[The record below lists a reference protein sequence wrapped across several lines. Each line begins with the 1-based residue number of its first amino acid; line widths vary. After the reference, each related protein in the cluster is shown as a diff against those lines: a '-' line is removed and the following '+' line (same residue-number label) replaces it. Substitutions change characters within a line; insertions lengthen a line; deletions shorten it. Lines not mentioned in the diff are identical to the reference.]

1 MIFDK
6 LEHISLY
13 KGMNSNLDTAIN
25 FILSND
31 LNTLPFGRTD
41 IDGDRVFLNKMEAST
56 APADSKQYEI
66 HEKYMDIQ
74 IDLSGTEQVDTGD
87 RLSGNCPDFST
98 EKDIGFL
105 DCEKQASCIL
115 GPGNFTICMTLEPHK
130 PGITATEDTSLVKCV
145 LKVQK

>member
-13 KGMNSNLDTAIN
+13 KGMHPNLDTAID

-41 IDGDRVFLNKMEAST
+41 IDGDCVFLNKMEAST
-56 APADSKQYEI
+56 APAESKQYEI
-66 HEKYMDIQ
+66 HKKYMDIQ
-74 IDLSGTEQVDTGD
+74 IDLSGTEQINTGV
-87 RLSGNCPDFST
+87 RLSGDYPDFDI

-105 DCEKQASCIL
+105 DCKKQAFCIL
-115 GPGNFTICMTLEPHK
+115 GPGNFTICMTSEPHK
-130 PGITATEDTSLVKCV
+130 PGITATEDTSLIKCV
-145 LKVQK
+145 LKVKN